1 MLVSVPVHPNPLA
14 DVRIRLATPADS
26 AALVPLVERYWRF
39 EAIEGFDAARVAA
52 LLERVLK
59 DAVLG
64 RAWIATVDGE
74 PAGYLLAVFVF
85 SLEYQGLTAE
95 IDELFVVE
103 RHRSFGLG
111 GRLLDA
117 AEAHFRETGCTH
129 VALQIGRDNE
139 AARAFYQRRG
149 FSGRHGFELVSK
161 ALEG

>member
-1 MLVSVPVHPNPLA
+1 VPDDIQIN
-14 DVRIRLATPADS
+14 LATPRDS
-26 AALVPLVERYWRF
+26 TALVPLVEQYWRF

-52 LLERVLK
+52 LLEQVLA
-59 DAVLG
+59 DPSLG
-64 RAWIATVDGE
+64 RAWMATVAGE

-95 IDELFVVE
+95 IDELFVAYP
-103 RHRSFGLG
+103 HRKLGLG

-117 AEAHFRETGCTH
+117 AESHFRSSGCTH

-149 FSGRHGFELVSK
+149 FSGRNGFELVSK
-161 ALEG
+161 PLTAS